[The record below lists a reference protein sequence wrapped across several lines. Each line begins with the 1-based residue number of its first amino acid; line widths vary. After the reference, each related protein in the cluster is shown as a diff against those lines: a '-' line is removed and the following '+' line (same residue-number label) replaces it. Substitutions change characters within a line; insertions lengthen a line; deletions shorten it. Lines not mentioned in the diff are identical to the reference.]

1 MNYSFKLSEPSC
13 FLRNTNNQIAPTTRA
28 CYTTWIVFQGLTFL
42 FIYSLFSSL
51 SLSLFYFFFLFLFFS
66 FSPLFYLVWIF
77 FFLFFFFFFFLSEQ
91 QWKWRDHRW
100 ISPGSADWIWECT
113 SASPPTVCPPRS
125 ARESTSALTVSHS
138 KPFISHAS
146 RIPKRLDIVLTGS
159 IFSRSL
165 KNLER
170 IPIPSPPPL
179 PL

>member
-1 MNYSFKLSEPSC
+1 VRVTRPESYSKDRLFYLSILS
-13 FLRNTNNQIAPTTRA
+13 FRL
-28 CYTTWIVFQGLTFL
+28 
-42 FIYSLFSSL
+42 SL
-51 SLSLFYFFFLFLFFS
+51 SLSFISSFYFFFFLSLLCSIWFES
-66 FSPLFYLVWIF
+66 
-77 FFLFFFFFFFLSEQ
+77 FFFFFFLSEQ

>member
-1 MNYSFKLSEPSC
+1 MLHDLNRIPRIDF
-13 FLRNTNNQIAPTTRA
+13 
-28 CYTTWIVFQGLTFL
+28 
-42 FIYSLFSSL
+42 FIYLFSLFVSL
-51 SLSLFYFFFLFLFFS
+51 SLSLLFLLSISFFFFLSFVLFGLNLFFS
-66 FSPLFYLVWIF
+66 
-77 FFLFFFFFFFLSEQ
+77 FFFFFFFLSEQ